1 MMSPGKKG
9 GGRTAP
15 VRYRK
20 DSYMKFGHFCVVPE
34 GKVRLS
40 VQGEGFRLTVRK
52 NHESGNPDDILNFIV
67 IVL

>member
-1 MMSPGKKG
+1 
-9 GGRTAP
+9 
-15 VRYRK
+15 
-20 DSYMKFGHFCVVPE
+20 MKFGHFCVVPE